1 MLSRRTSS
9 HCLHQLLTKK
19 KRNSVLFFFL
29 SNTNRYSA
37 LYHSSAFM
45 YVLWT
50 GGNSSVRMLSSASW
64 MRAYSVWAVAGDRSW
79 RSEHLHQSFWNLSM
93 SGGARIPSTHRANY
107 ALGGL
112 FCRAL
117 SPQGARVPAGA
128 CRQLWWPQYQHIHQ
142 QPFILSYRTHTMGPN
157 LTGGQGNVLNSSA
170 ALSHR
175 RPVTLRNLSLLS
187 TLPLHPA
194 AARYNIILC
203 PDSGHLL

>member
-1 MLSRRTSS
+1 MN
-9 HCLHQLLTKK
+9 
-19 KRNSVLFFFL
+19 RN
-29 SNTNRYSA
+29 TA
-37 LYHSSAFM
+37 LYHSFAFI
-45 YVLWT
+45 YVLRT
-50 GGNSSVRMLSSASW
+50 EGKSRMRMLSSASW
-64 MRAYSVWAVAGDRSW
+64 MRASSVWAVAGDRSW
-79 RSEHLHQSFWNLSM
+79 CGEHLHRSFWNLSM
-93 SGGARIPSTHRANY
+93 SGGVRTPSTHRANY
-107 ALGGL
+107 ALGGM

-170 ALSHR
+170 ALSHTR
-175 RPVTLRNLSLLS
+175 LVMLCNLSLLS

-194 AARYNIILC
+194 AARYNIILR